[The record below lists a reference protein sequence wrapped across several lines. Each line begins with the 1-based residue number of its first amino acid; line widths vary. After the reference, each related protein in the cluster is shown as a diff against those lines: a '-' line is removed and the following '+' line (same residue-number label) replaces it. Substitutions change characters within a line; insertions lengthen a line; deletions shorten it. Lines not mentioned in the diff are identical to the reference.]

1 MKKNFCK
8 VLAMVVAAIMMMS
21 VAAFAD
27 IDTPEVAEEIATIT
41 ISGLTTGEEAT
52 ILVLNAGTDPATLAD
67 DDSNII
73 YIDQTTVADGKVTFT
88 VDASATKADADGKK
102 YVDIYSGYS
111 SMTGDPFKLESV
123 LISGDEGGDDPVTP
137 TVVYGDVDGLEGIE
151 LTDAIVVLT
160 FATGSVTPTD
170 AQKVAA
176 DVDGLE
182 GIELTD
188 AICVLQKA
196 TGSISKFPVEE

>member
-1 MKKNFCK
+1 MKKNFCR

-88 VDASATKADADGKK
+88 VDASAAAADEDGKK

-111 SMTGDPFKLESV
+111 SMTGDPFKLASV
-123 LISGDEGGDDPVTP
+123 LISDVEEP
-137 TVVYGDVDGLEGIE
+137 TIVYGEVDGFEGIE
-151 LTDAIVVLT
+151 LGDAIVVLT
-160 FATGSVTPTD
+160 FATGSASPT
-170 AQKVAA
+170 AEQKVAA
-176 DVDGLE
+176 NVDGLE
-182 GIELTD
+182 GIELGD
-188 AICVLQKA
+188 AILVLQKA
-196 TGSISKFPVEE
+196 TGSIDKFPVEE

>member
-27 IDTPEVAEEIATIT
+27 INTPEVAEEIATIT

-137 TVVYGDVDGLEGIE
+137 SIVYGDVDGTPNITLA
-151 LTDAIVVLT
+151 DAIVVLEI
-160 FATGSVTPTD
+160 ATGTAASD
-170 AQKVAA
+170 EIKVAA
-176 DVDGLE
+176 DVDGITNVTLA
-182 GIELTD
+182 D
-188 AICVLQKA
+188 AILVLERA
-196 TGSISKFPVEE
+196 TGSTSPFPVEQ

>member
-1 MKKNFCK
+1 
-8 VLAMVVAAIMMMS
+8 MVVAAIMMMS

-88 VDASATKADADGKK
+88 VDASAAAADEDGKK

-111 SMTGDPFKLESV
+111 SMTGDPFKLASV
-123 LISGDEGGDDPVTP
+123 LISGEEEPPAP
-137 TVVYGDVDGLEGIE
+137 TFTYGDVNNDTKVNARDSL
-151 LTDAIVVLT
+151 VL
-160 FATGSVTPTD
+160 
-170 AQKVAA
+170 AQKVARM
-176 DVDGLE
+176 
-182 GIELTD
+182 ISEL
-188 AICVLQKA
+188 
-196 TGSISKFPVEE
+196 PVIPAA

>member
-1 MKKNFCK
+1 MKKNFCR

-88 VDASATKADADGKK
+88 VDASAAKADEDGKK

-111 SMTGDPFKLESV
+111 SMTGDPFKLASV
-123 LISGDEGGDDPVTP
+123 LISDVEEPEAP
-137 TVVYGDVDGLEGIE
+137 TVVYGEVDGFEGIE
-151 LTDAIVVLT
+151 LGDAIVVLT
-160 FATGSVTPTD
+160 FATGSASPT
-170 AQKVAA
+170 AEQKVAA
-176 DVDGLE
+176 NVDGLE
-182 GIELTD
+182 GIELGD
-188 AICVLQKA
+188 AILVLQKA
-196 TGSISKFPVEE
+196 TGSIDKFPVEE

>member
-88 VDASATKADADGKK
+88 VDASAAKADEDGKK
-102 YVDIYSGYS
+102 LVDIYSGYS
-111 SMTGDPFKLESV
+111 SMTGDPFKLASV
-123 LISGDEGGDDPVTP
+123 LISGEEEEIIL
-137 TVVYGDVDGLEGIE
+137 YGDVNDD
-151 LTDAIVVLT
+151 TRVNVQD
-160 FATGSVTPTD
+160 SVIL
-170 AQKVAA
+170 AQKIARQPVTINEKAA
-176 DVDGLE
+176 DVFFDGRINVVDSVTL
-182 GIELTD
+182 
-188 AICVLQKA
+188 AQKIA
-196 TGSISKFPVEE
+196 RIVTTLPVYPNA